1 MIFRNCAGGV
11 VFYANQVFIFKN
23 EKNEWVLPKGVI
35 RNEDLSMDVALCRVN
50 VEAGIDAEILSTA
63 GDTSYEFFSVTRK
76 QPVCNQITWFIMH
89 AKTKSCQINKELG
102 FKEGGFYTIDNALEM
117 ITYSQDKSLVNLSYK
132 KYKEMM
138 KKESTQAAEIV
149 EAAV

>member
-1 MIFRNCAGGV
+1 MIFRDCAGGV

-35 RNEDLSMDVALCRVN
+35 RNKELSRDVALCRVK

-63 GDTSYEFFSVTRK
+63 GGTSYEFFSVTRK
-76 QPVCNQITWFIMH
+76 QPVCNQITWYIMH
-89 AKTKSCQINKELG
+89 AKTKISETNKELG
-102 FKEGGFYTIDNALEM
+102 FQEGGFYTIDRALEM
-117 ITYSQDKSLVNLSYK
+117 ITYSQERSLVNLSYK

-138 KKESTQAAEIV
+138 KKESAQNAELA

>member
-35 RNEDLSMDVALCRVN
+35 RNEGLSRDVALCRVK

-63 GDTSYEFFSVTRK
+63 GDTSYEFYSVTRK
-76 QPVCNQITWFIMH
+76 QPVCNKIIWYIMH
-89 AKTKSCQINKELG
+89 AQTKACQPNKELG
-102 FKEGGFYTIDNALEM
+102 FKEGGFYTIDKALEM

-138 KKESTQAAEIV
+138 KKESTRAAELA